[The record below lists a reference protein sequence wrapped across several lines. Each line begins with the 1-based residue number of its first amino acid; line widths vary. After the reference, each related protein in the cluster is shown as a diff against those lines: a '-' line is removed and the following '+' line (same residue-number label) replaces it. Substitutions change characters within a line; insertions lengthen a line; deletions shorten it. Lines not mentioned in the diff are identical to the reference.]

1 MEKSGFFNSLEND
14 RTYDASDIASFLSN
28 FFTNGIFNNSLKVTA
43 NNNMNISIE
52 KGSANIN
59 GYVYELTDKLNLNIK
74 TADELLDRIDSVI
87 LRLDLSA
94 RNIKLMI
101 LDGSLSSEP
110 VPSVITR
117 NNNIYDLRIANIS
130 VPANTVEI
138 TNSMIEDTRFGNEC
152 GNVTQAVLS
161 LNTSDLFSQYKECFT
176 NWFENIK
183 NQLSKDSAGNLQN
196 QINNIFNLLGTNINN
211 YDANHN
217 YNTGDLTIYN
227 NIIYECI
234 KSTTGKWDITKWS
247 ILQLITDTKNIN
259 DKLLVNVSN
268 KIKSAS
274 GIVDWKNNNQS
285 NTELE
290 TIKINLDTSDYD
302 YYEIIYRGSM
312 SSDSSER
319 LSTGKI
325 PRGCGTRLFMTYAS
339 GDTCRIRER
348 VVSFISDTTLKIGQ
362 NLGVDGNSTC
372 IPILVLLY
380 KEY

>member
-43 NNNMNISIE
+43 NNNMTISVE

-161 LNTSDLFSQYKECFT
+161 LDTSDLFNQYKECFT

-183 NQLSKDSAGNLQN
+183 NQLSKDSAGKLQN
-196 QINNIFNLLGTNINN
+196 QVNNIFNLLGTNINN
-211 YDANHN
+211 YDTSHS
-217 YNTGDLTIYN
+217 YRVGDLTIYN

-234 KSTTGKWDITKWS
+234 KSTTGIWDITKWS

-274 GIVDWKNNNQS
+274 GIVGWKNNNQS

-312 SSDSSER
+312 SNDSSER

-325 PRGCGTRLFMTYAS
+325 PKGCGTRLYMIYAA
-339 GDTCRIRER
+339 GDSCRVRER
-348 VVSFISDTTLKIGQ
+348 IVSVTSDTILTVGS
-362 NLGVDGNSTC
+362 NLGVDGNSVC
-372 IPILVLLY
+372 VPIMVLLY
-380 KEY
+380 KE

>member
-110 VPSVITR
+110 LPSIITR

-161 LNTSDLFSQYKECFT
+161 LDTSDLFNQYKECFT

-196 QINNIFNLLGTNINN
+196 QINNIRIALGIDSDT
-211 YDANHN
+211 YSSAST
-217 YNTGDLTIYN
+217 YYQGDLVVYN
-227 NIIYECI
+227 HTIYECNEDNV
-234 KSTTGKWDITKWS
+234 TGVWNSSKWS
-247 ILQLITDTKNIN
+247 I
-259 DKLLVNVSN
+259 
-268 KIKSAS
+268 
-274 GIVDWKNNNQS
+274 
-285 NTELE
+285 
-290 TIKINLDTSDYD
+290 
-302 YYEIIYRGSM
+302 
-312 SSDSSER
+312 
-319 LSTGKI
+319 
-325 PRGCGTRLFMTYAS
+325 
-339 GDTCRIRER
+339 
-348 VVSFISDTTLKIGQ
+348 
-362 NLGVDGNSTC
+362 
-372 IPILVLLY
+372 IPIFVNI
-380 KEY
+380 EE

>member
-43 NNNMNISIE
+43 NNNMNISVE

-161 LNTSDLFSQYKECFT
+161 LDTSDLFNQYKECFT

-196 QINNIFNLLGTNINN
+196 QVNNIFNLLGTNINN
-211 YDANHN
+211 YDTNHN
-217 YNTGDLTIYN
+217 YKVGDLTIYN

-234 KSTTGKWDITKWS
+234 EDTNGKWDVSKWS
-247 ILQLITDTKNIN
+247 VLQLITDTKDIN
-259 DKLLVNVSN
+259 DKLLLNVHK
-268 KIKSAS
+268 KIMEAS
-274 GIVDWKNNNQS
+274 GKVGWENKNQLDKAIENFEI
-285 NTELE
+285 TLE
-290 TIKINLDTSDYD
+290 TSDYD

-325 PRGCGTRLFMTYAS
+325 PIGCGTRLFMTYAS

-348 VVSFISDTTLKIGQ
+348 VVSFISNTALKIGP

-380 KEY
+380 KE

>member
-1 MEKSGFFNSLEND
+1 MEKSGFFNSLGND
-14 RTYDASDIASFLSN
+14 RIYDASDIASFLSK
-28 FFTNGIFNNSLKVTA
+28 FFTNGIFNNSLKVGS
-43 NNNMNISIE
+43 NNNMTVTVE

-59 GYVYELTDKLNLNIK
+59 GYVYELTDKLNLDIK
-74 TADELLDRIDSVI
+74 AADELLDRIDSVI
-87 LRLDLSA
+87 LRLDLSE

-101 LDGSLSSEP
+101 LEGGLSSEP
-110 VPSVITR
+110 VSPVITR
-117 NNNIYDLRIANIS
+117 NNNVYDLRLANITI
-130 VPANTVEI
+130 AAKTVEI
-138 TNSMIEDTRFGNEC
+138 TNSMINDTRLDGEC

-161 LNTSDLFSQYKECFT
+161 LDTSNLFKQYQEWFVT
-176 NWFENIK
+176 WFENIK
-183 NQLSKDSAGNLQN
+183 NQLSTDVAGNLQN
-196 QINNIFNLLGTNINN
+196 QINNIFSLIGTGVNE
-211 YDANHN
+211 YEVDHKYSA
-217 YNTGDLTIYN
+217 GDLTIYN

-234 KSTTGKWDITKWS
+234 EDTNGKWDVSKWS

-259 DKLLVNVSN
+259 DKLLLNVHK
-268 KIKSAS
+268 KIREAS
-274 GIVDWKNNNQS
+274 GKIGWKNKNQLDKAIE
-285 NTELE
+285 NFEITLE
-290 TIKINLDTSDYD
+290 TSDYD

-348 VVSFISDTTLKIGQ
+348 VVSFISDTTLKIGP

-380 KEY
+380 KE